1 VCLATGIPG
10 PIFPGGL
17 SHLCRKN
24 FLSAP
29 EKTAMLTCKIT
40 LPDSPYRV
48 TISNNPRFRPL
59 YLARQN
65 EFRFFRI
72 LNTKKY
78 FSSFLAAV
86 FCPKNLAFARKIIA
100 RVWGRRLQP
109 PSPLAC
115 TSMCLAVFSTILHI
129 VSFGGVT
136 CCVNVLDEL
145 QYERL
150 PVSL

>member
-1 VCLATGIPG
+1 LATGIPG

-109 PSPLAC
+109 PSLYVY
-115 TSMCLAVFSTILHI
+115 VFG
-129 VSFGGVT
+129 SF
-136 CCVNVLDEL
+136 
-145 QYERL
+145 QYNIAYCQFWWCNMLCECIGRIT
-150 PVSL
+150 V